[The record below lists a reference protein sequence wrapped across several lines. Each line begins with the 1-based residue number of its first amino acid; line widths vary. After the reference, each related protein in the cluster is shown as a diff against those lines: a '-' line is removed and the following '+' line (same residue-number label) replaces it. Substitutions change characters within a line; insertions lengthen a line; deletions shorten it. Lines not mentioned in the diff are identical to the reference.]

1 MIGMRRVAVVVVA
14 ALALASCGSGDD
26 DDATNESP
34 ATEEDTGSGD
44 DATGDDADTGDDDAD
59 GADSGD
65 DDADDSGSDDSA
77 SAGSDDGGGDA
88 AGERSVNIQLY
99 QGPSSFSPLLAA
111 TGPNGLMQ
119 QIHWD
124 ALVGL
129 GGETD
134 YVGRLAESWEVSDDA
149 TTWTFH
155 LRDGVRWSDGEP
167 FTADDVVF
175 TFEAM
180 SNPATGSGNTGK
192 FSNVA
197 GHAEFVAGEADSISG
212 FTAVDDLTFQVE
224 LLAPNSA
231 YMVDMVEPLIPILPE
246 HVVSQLPVEGLTE
259 NPFFREPTVGIGPY
273 IFSQWLSDDQVEFVA
288 NPEFRDELGL
298 DKVYTTFLA
307 TDVAQAQLETG
318 EIDYTQV
325 AAADLERVAGIDG
338 VNTHSVDGPSIAA
351 LHTAWDTKAELVKPQ
366 VRQAMMY
373 AIDRQAI
380 VDSVIAGEGDVI
392 NTMAF
397 GPPWAVPEGLN
408 EYPYDPE
415 KAKELLAEAGWNA
428 DTEVTI
434 EIVPGQTDRDQ
445 VVTIVAGQLQAV
457 GMNVV
462 VEPMDGTAMG
472 SDIGDRNFDLLM
484 SIYGLFNADPAA
496 MAFRLACAQ
505 GNGGGNLS
513 NYCNPALD
521 DLLAAGVATT
531 DQDER
536 AAIYADAQKIVNE
549 ELPVILLYSPRT
561 ISATSARL
569 EGYVANPIPTQAFWN
584 IAEWSVSS

>member
-1 MIGMRRVAVVVVA
+1 MIGMRRVAVVAVA
-14 ALALASCGSGDD
+14 ALALAACGSGDD
-26 DDATNESP
+26 DATNDSEST
-34 ATEEDTGSGD
+34 A
-44 DATGDDADTGDDDAD
+44 
-59 GADSGD
+59 
-65 DDADDSGSDDSA
+65 DDSA
-77 SAGSDDGGGDA
+77 SADDTSGGDDSSDQGVDESTDAGSDGDGDGAGDGDEA
-88 AGERSVNIQLY
+88 VGERAVNIQLY

-134 YVGRLAESWEVSDDA
+134 YVGRLAESWDVSGDA
-149 TTWTFH
+149 TTWTFN
-155 LRDGVRWSDGEP
+155 LRDDVRWSDGEP
-167 FTADDVVF
+167 FTADDVIF
-175 TFEAM
+175 TFEAL

-212 FTAVDDLTFQVE
+212 FTAPDDYTFQVE

-246 HVVSQLPVEGLTE
+246 HVVSQLPVEGLAE
-259 NPFFREPTVGIGPY
+259 NQFFREPTVGIGPY

-288 NPEFRDELGL
+288 NPEFRHELGL

-325 AAADLERVAGIDG
+325 SAVDLERVAGIDG
-338 VNTHSVDGPSIAA
+338 VTVHSVDGPSIAA

-397 GPPWAVPEGLN
+397 GPDWAVPEGLN

-415 KAKELLAEAGWNA
+415 KAEELLAEAGWNS

-457 GMNVV
+457 GINAV

-496 MAFRLACAQ
+496 MSFRLACAQ

-513 NYCNPALD
+513 NYCNPELD

-531 DQDER
+531 EQGER

-561 ISATSARL
+561 ISATSNRL
-569 EGYVANPIPTQAFWN
+569 EGYVASPIPTQAFWN
-584 IAEWSVSS
+584 IAEWSVTG

>member
-1 MIGMRRVAVVVVA
+1 MRRVAVVVVA
-14 ALALASCGSGDD
+14 ALALAACGSGDD
-26 DDATNESP
+26 DATDDVDD
-34 ATEEDTGSGD
+34 TVEDTASGD
-44 DATGDDADTGDDDAD
+44 DAGDDGDDGDDGAGDDGAGDDEPSDDSDADDTTDAGGDDGGDDAV
-59 GADSGD
+59 
-65 DDADDSGSDDSA
+65 
-77 SAGSDDGGGDA
+77 
-88 AGERSVNIQLY
+88 GERSINIQLY

-134 YVGRLAESWEVSDDA
+134 YVGRLAESWDVSDDA
-149 TTWTFH
+149 TTWTFN
-155 LRDGVRWSDGEP
+155 LRDDVRWSDGEQ

-175 TFEAM
+175 TFEAL

-197 GHAEFVAGEADSISG
+197 GHAEFVAGEADNISG
-212 FTAVDDLTFQVE
+212 FTAPDDFTFQIE

-246 HVVSQLPVEGLTE
+246 HVVSQLPVEGLAE
-259 NPFFREPTVGIGPY
+259 NQFFREPTVGIGPY
-273 IFSQWLSDDQVEFVA
+273 IFSRWLSDDQVEFVA

-298 DKVYTTFLA
+298 DTVYTTFLA

-325 AAADLERVAGIDG
+325 SAVDLERVSGIDG
-338 VNTHSVDGPSIAA
+338 VTVHSVDGPSIAA
-351 LHTAWDTKAELVKPQ
+351 LHTAWDTKTELVQPQ
-366 VRQAMMY
+366 VRQAMMH

-397 GPPWAVPEGLN
+397 GPDWAVPDGLN

-415 KAKELLAEAGWNA
+415 KAQELLAEVGWDS

-457 GMNVV
+457 GINAV

-496 MAFRLACAQ
+496 MGFRLACAQ

-513 NYCNPALD
+513 NYCNPELD
-521 DLLAAGVATT
+521 ELLAAGVATT

-561 ISATSARL
+561 ISATSDRL
-569 EGYVANPIPTQAFWN
+569 EGYVASPIPTQAFWN
-584 IAEWSVSS
+584 IAEWSVSG

>member
-14 ALALASCGSGDD
+14 ALALAACGSGDD
-26 DDATNESP
+26 DTA
-34 ATEEDTGSGD
+34 
-44 DATGDDADTGDDDAD
+44 
-59 GADSGD
+59 
-65 DDADDSGSDDSA
+65 
-77 SAGSDDGGGDA
+77 DDGGNTAEDTADDNTSDGDTSDA
-88 AGERSVNIQLY
+88 DEPSDDDGSDATTDDGSDGDEPAGERTVNIQLY

-149 TTWTFH
+149 TTWTFN
-155 LRDGVRWSDGEP
+155 LRDDVNWSDGEP
-167 FTADDVVF
+167 FTADDVIF
-175 TFEAM
+175 TFEAI
-180 SNPATGSGNTGK
+180 SNPATGSGNSGK
-192 FSNVA
+192 FSNVV
-197 GHAEFVAGEADSISG
+197 GHAEFVAGEADNISG
-212 FTAVDDLTFQVE
+212 FTAPDEHTFQVE

-246 HVVSQLPVEGLTE
+246 HVVSELPVEGLAE
-259 NPFFREPTVGIGPY
+259 NQFFREPTVGIGPY
-273 IFSQWLSDDQVEFVA
+273 LFSQWISDDQVEFVA
-288 NPEFRDELGL
+288 NPEYRHELGL

-325 AAADLERVAGIDG
+325 SAVDLDRVAGIDG
-338 VNTHSVDGPSIAA
+338 VTVHSVDGPSIAA
-351 LHTAWDTKAELVKPQ
+351 LHTAWDTKTELVQPQ

-397 GPPWAVPEGLN
+397 GPDWAVPDGLN

-415 KAKELLAEAGWNA
+415 KAKELLAEVDWDS

-457 GMNVV
+457 GINAV

-496 MAFRLACAQ
+496 MSFRLACAQ

-513 NYCNPALD
+513 NYCNPELD
-521 DLLAAGVATT
+521 ELLAAGVATA

-561 ISATSARL
+561 ISATSDRL

-584 IAEWSVSS
+584 IAEWSVNG

>member
-1 MIGMRRVAVVVVA
+1 MMGMRRVAVVVVA
-14 ALALASCGSGDD
+14 ALALAACGSGDD
-26 DDATNESP
+26 DATDDNDD
-34 ATEEDTGSGD
+34 TVEDTASGD
-44 DATGDDADTGDDDAD
+44 DTGDAGDD
-59 GADSGD
+59 GAGD
-65 DDADDSGSDDSA
+65 DEPSDNSDGDDTSD
-77 SAGSDDGGGDA
+77 AGSGGDDGGGEA
-88 AGERSVNIQLY
+88 VGERSINIQLY

-134 YVGRLAESWEVSDDA
+134 YVGRLAESWDVSDDA
-149 TTWTFH
+149 TTWTFN
-155 LRDGVRWSDGEP
+155 LRDDVRWSDGEQ

-175 TFEAM
+175 TFEAL

-197 GHAEFVAGEADSISG
+197 GHAEFVAGEADNISG
-212 FTAVDDLTFQVE
+212 FTAPDDFTFQIE

-246 HVVSQLPVEGLTE
+246 HVVSQLPVEGLAE
-259 NPFFREPTVGIGPY
+259 NQFFREPTVGIGPY
-273 IFSQWLSDDQVEFVA
+273 IFSRWLSDDQVEFVA

-298 DKVYTTFLA
+298 DTVYTTFLA

-325 AAADLERVAGIDG
+325 SAVDLERVSGIDG
-338 VNTHSVDGPSIAA
+338 VTVHSVDGPSIAA
-351 LHTAWDTKAELVKPQ
+351 LHTAWDTKTELVQPQ
-366 VRQAMMY
+366 VRQAMMH

-397 GPPWAVPEGLN
+397 GPDWAVPDGLN

-415 KAKELLAEAGWNA
+415 KAQELLAEVGWDS

-457 GMNVV
+457 GINAV

-496 MAFRLACAQ
+496 MGFRLACAQ

-513 NYCNPALD
+513 NYCNPELD
-521 DLLAAGVATT
+521 ELLAAGVATT

-561 ISATSARL
+561 ISATSDRL
-569 EGYVANPIPTQAFWN
+569 EGYVASPIPTQAFWN
-584 IAEWSVSS
+584 IAEWSVSG

>member
-1 MIGMRRVAVVVVA
+1 MIGMRRVAVVAVA
-14 ALALASCGSGDD
+14 ALALAACGSGDD
-26 DDATNESP
+26 DATNDS
-34 ATEEDTGSGD
+34 EDTAE
-44 DATGDDADTGDDDAD
+44 DAA
-59 GADSGD
+59 S
-65 DDADDSGSDDSA
+65 ADDTSGGDESSEDEGAEASTDEGSD
-77 SAGSDDGGGDA
+77 SDGDA
-88 AGERSVNIQLY
+88 AVGERSVNIQLY

-134 YVGRLAESWEVSDDA
+134 YVGRLAESWDVSDDA
-149 TTWTFH
+149 MTWTFN
-155 LRDGVRWSDGEP
+155 LRDDVRWSDGEP
-167 FTADDVVF
+167 FTADDVIF
-175 TFEAM
+175 TFEAL

-212 FTAVDDLTFQVE
+212 FTAPDDHTFQIE
-224 LLAPNSA
+224 LIAPNSA

-246 HVVSQLPVEGLTE
+246 HVVSELPVEGLAE
-259 NPFFREPTVGIGPY
+259 NQFFREPTVGIGPY

-288 NPEFRDELGL
+288 NPEFRHELGL

-325 AAADLERVAGIDG
+325 SAVDLERVAGIDG
-338 VNTHSVDGPSIAA
+338 VTVHSVDGPSIAA
-351 LHTAWDTKAELVKPQ
+351 LHTAWDTKTELVQPQ

-397 GPPWAVPEGLN
+397 GPDWAVPDGLN

-415 KAKELLAEAGWNA
+415 MAKQLLAEVDW
-428 DTEVTI
+428 DPSTEVTI

-457 GMNVV
+457 GINAV

-496 MAFRLACAQ
+496 MSFRLACAQ

-513 NYCNPALD
+513 NYCNPELD
-521 DLLAAGVATT
+521 ELLAAGVATT

-561 ISATSARL
+561 ISATSDRL
-569 EGYVANPIPTQAFWN
+569 EGYVASPIPTQAFWN
-584 IAEWSVSS
+584 IAEWSVTG

>member
-1 MIGMRRVAVVVVA
+1 M
-14 ALALASCGSGDD
+14 
-26 DDATNESP
+26 
-34 ATEEDTGSGD
+34 
-44 DATGDDADTGDDDAD
+44 
-59 GADSGD
+59 
-65 DDADDSGSDDSA
+65 
-77 SAGSDDGGGDA
+77 
-88 AGERSVNIQLY
+88 
-99 QGPSSFSPLLAA
+99 
-111 TGPNGLMQ
+111 
-119 QIHWD
+119 
-124 ALVGL
+124 
-129 GGETD
+129 
-134 YVGRLAESWEVSDDA
+134 
-149 TTWTFH
+149 
-155 LRDGVRWSDGEP
+155 
-167 FTADDVVF
+167 
-175 TFEAM
+175 
-180 SNPATGSGNTGK
+180 
-192 FSNVA
+192 
-197 GHAEFVAGEADSISG
+197 
-212 FTAVDDLTFQVE
+212 
-224 LLAPNSA
+224 
-231 YMVDMVEPLIPILPE
+231 LP
-246 HVVSQLPVEGLTE
+246 LPVEGLAE
-259 NPFFREPTVGIGPY
+259 NQFFREPTVGIGPY

-288 NPEFRDELGL
+288 NPEFRHELGL

-325 AAADLERVAGIDG
+325 SAVDLERVAGIDG
-338 VNTHSVDGPSIAA
+338 VTVHSVDGPSIAA
-351 LHTAWDTKAELVKPQ
+351 LHTAWDTKADLVKPQ

-397 GPPWAVPEGLN
+397 GPEWAVPDGLN

-415 KAKELLAEAGWNA
+415 MAEQLLEEAGW
-428 DTEVTI
+428 DPSTEVTI

-457 GMNVV
+457 GINAV

-472 SDIGDRNFDLLM
+472 SEIGDRNFDLLM

-496 MAFRLACAQ
+496 MSFRLACAQ

-513 NYCNPALD
+513 NYCNPELD
-521 DLLAAGVATT
+521 ELLAAGVATT

-561 ISATSARL
+561 ISATSDRL

-584 IAEWSVSS
+584 IAEWSVTG

>member
-14 ALALASCGSGDD
+14 ALALAACGSGDD
-26 DDATNESP
+26 DTA
-34 ATEEDTGSGD
+34 
-44 DATGDDADTGDDDAD
+44 
-59 GADSGD
+59 
-65 DDADDSGSDDSA
+65 
-77 SAGSDDGGGDA
+77 DDGGNTAEDTADDTASDGGTSDA
-88 AGERSVNIQLY
+88 DEPSDDDGSDATTDDGSDGGEPAGERTVNIQLY

-149 TTWTFH
+149 TTWTFN
-155 LRDGVRWSDGEP
+155 LRYDVNWSDGEP
-167 FTADDVVF
+167 FTADDVIF

-180 SNPATGSGNTGK
+180 SNPATGSGNSGK

-197 GHAEFVAGEADSISG
+197 GHAEFVAGEADNISG
-212 FTAVDDLTFQVE
+212 FTAPDEHTFQIE

-246 HVVSQLPVEGLTE
+246 HVVSELPVEGLAE
-259 NPFFREPTVGIGPY
+259 NQFFREPTVGIGPY
-273 IFSQWLSDDQVEFVA
+273 IFSQWLSDDQVEFVP
-288 NPEFRDELGL
+288 NPEYRHELGL

-307 TDVAQAQLETG
+307 TDVAQAQLATG

-325 AAADLERVAGIDG
+325 SAVDLDRVSGIDG
-338 VNTHSVDGPSIAA
+338 VTVHSVDGPSIAA
-351 LHTAWDTKAELVKPQ
+351 LHTAWDTKTELAQPQ

-397 GPPWAVPEGLN
+397 GPDWAVPDGLN

-415 KAKELLAEAGWNA
+415 KAKELLAEVGWDS

-457 GMNVV
+457 GINAV

-472 SDIGDRNFDLLM
+472 SEIGDRNFDLLM

-496 MAFRLACAQ
+496 MSFRLACAQ

-513 NYCNPALD
+513 NYCNPELD
-521 DLLAAGVATT
+521 ELLAAGVATA

-561 ISATSARL
+561 ISATSDRL

-584 IAEWSVSS
+584 IAEWSVNG